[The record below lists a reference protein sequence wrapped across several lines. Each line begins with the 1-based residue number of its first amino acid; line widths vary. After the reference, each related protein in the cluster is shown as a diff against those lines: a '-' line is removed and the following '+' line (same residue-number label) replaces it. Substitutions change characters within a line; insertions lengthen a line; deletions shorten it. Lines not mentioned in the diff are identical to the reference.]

1 MSEALRWAIAYVGA
15 YLVGSI
21 PFGLILGLMRGVDI
35 RQHGS
40 GNIGATNVL
49 RIFGKKVGA
58 LCFALDVLKGALPV
72 AVFGWWLGALGAED
86 LSAGRAWAWMG
97 VAAAAVAGHMFSPWI
112 GFKGGKGVATG
123 FGAMLGMWPF
133 TTVPALLALAVF
145 GVSARLTRYVGIS
158 SCFAAASLPVWAA
171 LARFSGLVGDV
182 NDGGR
187 LENTLRGWPHI
198 AATALLG
205 AVVIWKHRGNI
216 RRTLAGTE
224 RRIGERINTGAAG
237 PDRA

>member
-1 MSEALRWAIAYVGA
+1 MVYAGA

-35 RQHGS
+35 RAHGS
-40 GNIGATNVL
+40 GNIGATNAMRVL
-49 RIFGKKVGA
+49 GRKLGA

-72 AVFGWWLGALGAED
+72 ALGGMWMGLFGVADVAARE
-86 LSAGRAWAWMG
+86 AWMWMG

-123 FGAMLGMWPF
+123 FGAMVGMWPH
-133 TTVPALLALAVF
+133 TTWPALLALAVF
-145 GVSARLTRYVGIS
+145 ALSARLTRYVGIS
-158 SCFAAASLPVWAA
+158 SCFAALSLPAWVA
-171 LARFSGLVGDV
+171 LARFSGVVGDIGA
-182 NDGGR
+182 GGR
-187 LENTLRGWPHI
+187 LANVERGWAHI

-216 RRTLAGTE
+216 RRTLGGTE
-224 RRIGERINTGAAG
+224 RRIGERITSASGDSAG
-237 PDRA
+237 G

>member
-1 MSEALRWAIAYVGA
+1 MSEMWRWAIVYVGA

-21 PFGLILGLMRGVDI
+21 PFGLLLGLMRGVDI
-35 RQHGS
+35 RSHGS
-40 GNIGATNVL
+40 GNIGATNAMRVL
-49 RIFGKKVGA
+49 GKKLGA

-72 AVFGWWLGALGAED
+72 ALGGMWMGLFGVADVGAGE
-86 LSAGRAWAWMG
+86 AWMWMG

-123 FGAMLGMWPF
+123 FGAMLGMWPH

-145 GVSARLTRYVGIS
+145 IVSARLTRYVGIS
-158 SCFAAASLPVWAA
+158 SCFAALSLPIGVA
-171 LARFSGLVGDV
+171 LARFSGLIGEI
-182 NDGGR
+182 GAEGR
-187 LENTLRGWPHI
+187 WAHLAEGWPHI

-216 RRTLAGTE
+216 QRTLAGTE
-224 RRIGERINTGAAG
+224 RRIGERINTAAKG
-237 PDRA
+237 EKAG